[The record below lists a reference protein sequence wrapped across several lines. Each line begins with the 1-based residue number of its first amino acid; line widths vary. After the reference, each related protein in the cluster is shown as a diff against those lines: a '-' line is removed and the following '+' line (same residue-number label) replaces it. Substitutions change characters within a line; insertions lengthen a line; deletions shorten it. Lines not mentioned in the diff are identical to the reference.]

1 MYASSLGGIEPN
13 GEFAMS
19 RIRFGASPSYGV
31 VNATEGVFS
40 KFSCL

>member
-1 MYASSLGGIEPN
+1 VQQYAGLIDGSPFVRTSST
-13 GEFAMS
+13 
-19 RIRFGASPSYGV
+19 FGSLAPYGV